1 MDVLNKQIYILNN
14 NKQLLEKA
22 YTDAVSNLNITIS
35 KIHQSL
41 DVAKQINEGIDKKKI
56 IPLPIV
62 LPVFIKYG
70 SSASN
75 TKLDEKK
82 QKRQKTDK

>member
-1 MDVLNKQIYILNN
+1 MDGLNKQIYILNN

-22 YTDAVSNLNITIS
+22 YTDAVSNLNITLS

-56 IPLPIV
+56 RPLPIV
-62 LPVFIKYG
+62 LPIFIKYG
-70 SSASN
+70 SLPLIPN
-75 TKLDEKK
+75 
-82 QKRQKTDK
+82 

>member
-1 MDVLNKQIYILNN
+1 MLQDRLMK
-14 NKQLLEKA
+14 
-22 YTDAVSNLNITIS
+22 
-35 KIHQSL
+35 
-41 DVAKQINEGIDKKKI
+41 GIDKKKI

-62 LPVFIKYG
+62 LPEFIKYG

-82 QKRQKTDK
+82 QKRQKTDKRTPM